1 MSQINLVVH
10 NPKGGVGKTVIS
22 ALATEWFLHQEST
35 VNLVDADGNYSSS
48 EWVQN
53 NREEGREILTP
64 QNPDVL
70 IVDTKGVPGSAAP
83 FFQSATLILTPFQPY
98 GYDVSEAI
106 EMFDAL
112 PPELRTKVA
121 FIPNRLSALGS
132 AKEQLAGID
141 QIRRVITEEGA
152 GHLLPGL
159 IDRIAVYPDLFNGS
173 AENFYERKGGRS
185 LTNAQHEASYLF
197 QRMMEIILTVRAVA

>member
-10 NPKGGVGKTVIS
+10 NPKGGVGKTVVS
-22 ALATEWFLHQEST
+22 ALATEWFLHHDST

-48 EWVQN
+48 EWVEN
-53 NREEGREILTP
+53 NREEGREILTLKD
-64 QNPDVL
+64 PDVL

-112 PPELRTKVA
+112 PPEMRSKVA

-141 QIRRVITEEGA
+141 QIRRVIADEGA

-159 IDRIAVYPDLFNGS
+159 IDRIAIYPDLFNGS
-173 AENFYERKGGRS
+173 EKNFFERQGRAS
-185 LTNAQHEASYLF
+185 LKNAQQEASNLF
-197 QRMMEIILTVRAVA
+197 QRMMEIVLTRAAA